1 MDNQLWQQSK
11 DFKNKKEDKKM
22 ERVGKYYGVRLIDAI
37 KFAWLDATFA
47 VERKIDKL
55 HRNRVQH
62 AASGTNVT
70 VEANASESQ
79 DAATTITTGN
89 ATHEAPLGSIAR
101 GLESVFDKK
110 GAQEATK
117 G

>member
-1 MDNQLWQQSK
+1 MDNQLWQQNR
-11 DFKNKKEDKKM
+11 DFRNKKEDKKM
-22 ERVGKYYGVRLIDAI
+22 ERVGKYYGVRLKDAI

-62 AASGTNVT
+62 AASGANVT

-79 DAATTITTGN
+79 DAATTITTEN
-89 ATHEAPLGSIAR
+89 ATHEAPLGSLSR
-101 GLESVFDKK
+101 GLGSAFDKK
-110 GAQEATK
+110 SAQDTTK

>member
-1 MDNQLWQQSK
+1 MDNQLWQQNK

-55 HRNRVQH
+55 HRNRVQR
-62 AASGTNVT
+62 ADSGPNVA
-70 VEANASESQ
+70 EDADAFE
-79 DAATTITTGN
+79 DHEAATTITTEDV
-89 ATHEAPLGSIAR
+89 AQEAPLGSLAR
-101 GLESVFDKK
+101 GLGSVFDKK
-110 GAQEATK
+110 SAQDATK

>member
-1 MDNQLWQQSK
+1 MNDQLQRQSK

-22 ERVGKYYGVRLIDAI
+22 ERVGKYYGVRFIDAI

-55 HRNRVQH
+55 HRNRVQY
-62 AASGTNVT
+62 AASGTNDT
-70 VEANASESQ
+70 VEVNASESQ
-79 DAATTITTGN
+79 EAATTIATEN
-89 ATHEAPLGSIAR
+89 AAQEAPLGSLTR
-101 GLESVFDKK
+101 GLGSVVDKK
-110 GAQEATK
+110 SAQEATK